1 MSPKCPLAQFM
12 DNITFQPQNNIG
24 GNYRTLHI
32 MDSFRA
38 PFYQVKDLKVRFSL
52 NLTTWSK
59 FDFTFNTLSFT
70 QEPVEVNGLDAF
82 KKSIIGFIPKDR
94 HEISK
99 ILKQYSRVV
108 VVITDRNGVKRVVGS
123 KANPAILKFTFN
135 NGPGPDDANRY
146 RIEISQTDKDEA
158 PYYDIE

>member
-1 MSPKCPLAQFM
+1 ME
-12 DNITFQPQNNIG
+12 NITHQPLTNIG
-24 GNYRTLHI
+24 GNLRTLYI

-70 QEPVEVNGLDAF
+70 QEPVDVAGLDAF
-82 KKSIIGFIPKDR
+82 KKMIIGFIPKDR
-94 HEISK
+94 HDIYT
-99 ILKQYSRVV
+99 ILKRHSRVV
-108 VVITDRNGVKRVVGS
+108 VVITDRNGVKRVVGDN
-123 KANPAILKFTFN
+123 ANPAVLKVFFN
-135 NGPGPDDANRY
+135 NGPGADDANRY